1 MLRRIVIVLCALVA
15 ASPAEAVVGGHETSP
30 GAWPFAGALVEHG
43 SPDARSGQFCGAT
56 LIAPRLALTAAHCVT
71 RPGTTA
77 VVRRRLDLI
86 VGQHRLSSGKR
97 GRAAILEIRVHP
109 DYSPTTFAWDAALIR
124 LARPLSMV
132 PASLP
137 GTLESSLAP
146 GTELVAVGWG
156 ATNLAGS
163 SFPDALHEVSIEVQP
178 DDTCRSTYGS
188 EFDTSSVLCAGVAA
202 GGIDT
207 CDGDSGGPLLLPGPS
222 GATLIGI
229 TSFGGACGA
238 ADTPGGYTR
247 VSALVPWLAAKAPS
261 DRVRTLQSIRLN
273 RVAMRKR
280 HPW

>member
-1 MLRRIVIVLCALVA
+1 MLRRIVIVLCALAA
-15 ASPAEAVVGGHETSP
+15 ASPADAVVGGHETAP

-71 RPGTTA
+71 RPGSTA

-86 VGQHRLSSGKR
+86 VGQHRLSAGKR
-97 GRAAILEIRVHP
+97 GRAAIIEIRVHP
-109 DYSPTTFAWDAALIR
+109 AYSPTTFAWDAALIR
-124 LARPLSMV
+124 LARPLAAA
-132 PASLP
+132 PATLP

-146 GTELVAVGWG
+146 GTALVAIGWG

-163 SFPDALHEVSIEVQP
+163 SFPDALHEASLEVQP
-178 DDTCRSTYGS
+178 DDTCRSTYGN
-188 EFDTSSVLCAGVAA
+188 EFDAGSVLCAGVTA

-222 GATLIGI
+222 GAILIGI

-261 DRVRTLQSIRLN
+261 DRVRTLQSVRLQ
-273 RVAMRKR
+273 RAIAVKR

>member
-1 MLRRIVIVLCALVA
+1 MLRRIVIVLCALAA
-15 ASPAEAVVGGHETSP
+15 ASPAGAVVGGHETAP
-30 GAWPFAGALVEHG
+30 GAWPFAAALVEHS

-71 RPGTTA
+71 RPGTTS

-86 VGQHRLSSGKR
+86 VGQHRLSSGRR

-109 DYSPTTFAWDAALIR
+109 AYSPTTFAWDAALLR
-124 LARPLSMV
+124 LARPLGSA
-132 PASLP
+132 PAALP
-137 GTLESSLAP
+137 GTPESALAA
-146 GTELVAVGWG
+146 GTPLIAVGWG

-163 SFPDALHEVSIEVQP
+163 SFPDALHEVSLQVQP

-188 EFDTSSVLCAGVAA
+188 EYDASSVLCAGVET
-202 GGIDT
+202 GGVDT
-207 CDGDSGGPLLLPGPS
+207 CDGDSGGPLLLSGPA
-222 GATLIGI
+222 GAILIGI

-261 DRVRTLQSIRLN
+261 DRVRTLQAARAV
-273 RVAMRKR
+273 RAVGRR
-280 HPW
+280 HHL